1 MGIWV
6 WVQPGY
12 RIWKVI
18 SNYQNGTIRVYNE
31 NGDVILDK
39 RGLTREVISIIE
51 ANFFDKVATRVSDH
65 ESGNS
70 YSLIN
75 EKTMDLDN
83 PMYV

>member
-51 ANFFDKVATRVSDH
+51 ANFFDKVATRVSEH
-65 ESGNS
+65 ESVNS